1 MFIYF
6 SKKLNNMFK
15 DKKLII
21 FDLDGTLINSI
32 PDLTLAINKML
43 EGLDIAPLTIKEV
56 TPFIGNGAKTLVS
69 RSLNYTLKNKVSE
82 ELFNKAFP
90 VFMQKY
96 KETPCEETFLYPGVK
111 ATLEHLKKSGYKMM
125 ICTNKPLEFVEPIL
139 DKLNIKH
146 FFQNWIG
153 ENSLPEK
160 KPSGAPLIHL
170 ANEAKLKIEEC
181 VMIGDSK
188 NDILSAQNAKM
199 ENIGLSYGYNYNE
212 NITQFNPTIVLDKF
226 IDIKKLF

>member
-1 MFIYF
+1 
-6 SKKLNNMFK
+6 MFK
-15 DKKLII
+15 DKKLLI

-43 EGLDIAPLTIKEV
+43 EVLDIEPLKVSEV
-56 TPFIGNGAKTLVS
+56 TPFIGNGAKMLVS
-69 RSLNYTLKNKVSE
+69 RSLNHFNKNNVTE

-90 VFMQKY
+90 VFMQSY
-96 KETPCEETFLYPGVK
+96 KETPCKETFLYPGVK
-111 ATLEHLKKSGYKMM
+111 ETLEYLKNTGYKMM

-139 DKLNIKH
+139 NKLDIKR
-146 FFQNWIG
+146 FFENWIG

-170 ANEAKLKIEEC
+170 ANQAKVNIEEC

-199 ENIGLSYGYNYNE
+199 ENVGLSYGYNYNE
-212 NITQFNPTIVLDKF
+212 NISQFNPTIVLDEF
-226 IDIKKLF
+226 IDLKKLF

>member
-1 MFIYF
+1 MYF
-6 SKKLNNMFK
+6 HKKLNKMFEN
-15 DKKLII
+15 KKLLI

-43 EGLDIAPLTIKEV
+43 QSLDIDPLKVEEV
-56 TPFIGNGAKTLVS
+56 RPFIGNGAKTLVS
-69 RSLNYTLKNKVSE
+69 RSLNYTHKNNVSE
-82 ELFNKAFP
+82 ELFDKAFP
-90 VFMQKY
+90 VFMQSY
-96 KETPCEETFLYPGVK
+96 KETPCKDTFLYPGVK
-111 ATLEHLKKSGYKMM
+111 ETLEHLINKGYKMM

-139 DKLNIKH
+139 DKLVIKQ

-170 ANEAKLKIEEC
+170 ANQANVNIEEC

-199 ENIGLSYGYNYNE
+199 ENVGLSYGYNYNE
-212 NITQFNPTIVLDKF
+212 NISQFNPTIVLDQF
-226 IDIKKLF
+226 IDLKKLF